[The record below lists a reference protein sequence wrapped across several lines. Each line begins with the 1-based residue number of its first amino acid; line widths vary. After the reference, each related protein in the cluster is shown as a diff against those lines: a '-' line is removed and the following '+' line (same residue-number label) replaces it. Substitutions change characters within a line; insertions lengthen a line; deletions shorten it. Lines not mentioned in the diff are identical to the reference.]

1 MPVSSSFPMPPVSRR
16 KLLIGA
22 SSATAFLAPAG
33 AVQANGSAELSVTEA
48 LRSRRSTRAFSE
60 RGFDAPLI
68 AEILWAAVGVNR
80 PETGLRTAPSW
91 YGAADVGLY
100 VATTDG
106 VQSYD
111 PVSSSL
117 GPMLSGDIRK
127 TLSPQPFVATAPA
140 CLIFI
145 SDLTKLS
152 AAPSED
158 EKRLWATVNAAI
170 AAQNVYVFA
179 AARGL
184 GTCLVGG
191 LDREAIRG
199 GLSLTAQDHPTF
211 VQPIGWPA

>member
-1 MPVSSSFPMPPVSRR
+1 MPVSSSFPMPQLSRR

-22 SSATAFLAPAG
+22 GSATALLAPAG
-33 AVQANGSAELSVTEA
+33 EVQANGSAELCVTDA
-48 LRSRRSTRAFSE
+48 LRSRRSTRAFAE
-60 RGFDAPLI
+60 RGLDAPLI

-80 PETGLRTAPSW
+80 PDTGLRTAPSW

-100 VATTDG
+100 VATADG

-111 PVSSSL
+111 PVSNSVARV
-117 GPMLSGDIRK
+117 MSGDIRK
-127 TLSPQPFVATAPA
+127 ALSPQAFVATAPA

-145 SDLTKLS
+145 SDLAKLS

-158 EKRLWATVNAAI
+158 EKRLWSTVNAAI

-191 LDREAIRG
+191 LDREAIRN